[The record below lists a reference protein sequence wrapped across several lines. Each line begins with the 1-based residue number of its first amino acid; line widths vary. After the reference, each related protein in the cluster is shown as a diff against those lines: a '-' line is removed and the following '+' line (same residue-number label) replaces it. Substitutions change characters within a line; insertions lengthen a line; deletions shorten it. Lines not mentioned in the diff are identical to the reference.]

1 MYLYAPLPPQLTKVN
16 DLYKYSIVNDFLVLE
31 PRFDFMETKFY
42 TQVYMRM
49 CLNIYID
56 CLRWIWNI
64 KSHLGGVYINE
75 AFFFF
80 WLSQNFRYEW
90 KALCVMIILLLS
102 FLILITQIWWKNKI
116 IHKEILFSFFKTL
129 TKFVNFPIFL

>member
-1 MYLYAPLPPQLTKVN
+1 MGTRDANGAQFKKRIQANVNELYLYAPLPPQLTKVN

-56 CLRWIWNI
+56 CLR
-64 KSHLGGVYINE
+64 
-75 AFFFF
+75 
-80 WLSQNFRYEW
+80 
-90 KALCVMIILLLS
+90 
-102 FLILITQIWWKNKI
+102 
-116 IHKEILFSFFKTL
+116 
-129 TKFVNFPIFL
+129 